1 MSKFRLANY
10 VSILVVSRQFG
21 HTEWGQIYTWVSE
34 HGLFPFWFAFMQ
46 TAVNHQNIK
55 QLNNTISLSKH
66 TLFKINYLI
75 YISFSQTW
83 LLASYW
89 AVLSYKIEDLPKKVL
104 PKRTLLW
111 FSYNMWIFQ
120 KEKFVLAPSFC
131 TSGDNLLITG
141 LTSNDN
147 WFFRSFRRWL
157 PTVQLKLWH
166 IFPIGTNGNHIWN
179 ICFFSCD
186 NYNKR

>member
-21 HTEWGQIYTWVSE
+21 HTEWGQIYAWVSE

-55 QLNNTISLSKH
+55 QLNNAISLSKH

-89 AVLSYKIEDLPKKVL
+89 AVLSYKIENHPKN
-104 PKRTLLW
+104 
-111 FSYNMWIFQ
+111 FCQ
-120 KEKFVLAPSFC
+120 KEHC
-131 TSGDNLLITG
+131 YD
-141 LTSNDN
+141 
-147 WFFRSFRRWL
+147 
-157 PTVQLKLWH
+157 
-166 IFPIGTNGNHIWN
+166 FPIICGYSRKKICSSPLILHFRWQFINYRTHIQW
-179 ICFFSCD
+179 
-186 NYNKR
+186 